1 MIILQKIISIIILI
15 KKIEKHYNNAD
26 KVSLKFKSINDKKIG
41 QNSRRRAKST
51 LFSNDILSNRI
62 NNFNNNEFIFG
73 DDSNENLLNNNM
85 HIKKNLLGYLNEVEI
100 MKINNNIHNDKNLIQ
115 LKKKISNLKKS
126 YQKKYSIKN
135 LGKLKSKDILESAS
149 INDNDKNVKI
159 EAKLNSKN
167 NIKKKII

>member
-1 MIILQKIISIIILI
+1 
-15 KKIEKHYNNAD
+15 
-26 KVSLKFKSINDKKIG
+26 
-41 QNSRRRAKST
+41 
-51 LFSNDILSNRI
+51 
-62 NNFNNNEFIFG
+62 
-73 DDSNENLLNNNM
+73 M
-85 HIKKNLLGYLNEVEI
+85 HINKNLLGYLNEVEI

-167 NIKKKII
+167 NNNFYISNKIKKI